1 MNDPRYLSPQSGSLD
16 EAKERQ
22 RAQMAETLQQA
33 LRSLGGER
41 QGGGTPSGLTPEML
55 NELARRAGL
64 SPVGSASVARMLSV
78 GGLIN
83 DVDVTG
89 TPQHIVFGLE
99 DAECALPAEC
109 VQGVERI
116 TEFSAVPN
124 TVSWVLG
131 IIHLRGS
138 ILSVVDLRTFFG
150 LSTQPL
156 TARSRLLVVT
166 QRDMTVGLLVDGVNA
181 MRSLE
186 GLPSEEHGAST
197 PAWAASYAERTVSVE
212 GRPIILLDPERLL
225 YAEKMHRYRA
235 DYA

>member
-1 MNDPRYLSPQSGSLD
+1 
-16 EAKERQ
+16 
-22 RAQMAETLQQA
+22 MAETLQQA

-41 QGGGTPSGLTPEML
+41 QGSGTASGLTPEML

-64 SPVGSASVARMLSV
+64 SPVGSASVAGMLSA

-89 TPQHIVFGLE
+89 TPQHIIFALD

-116 TEFSAVPN
+116 AEISPVPN

-138 ILSVVDLRTFFG
+138 IRSVVDLRAFFD
-150 LSTQPL
+150 LPTQVL
-156 TARSRLLVVT
+156 TPRSRLLGVT
-166 QRDMTVGLLVDGVNA
+166 QRDMTIGLLVDGVNA
-181 MRSLE
+181 MRSLD

-197 PAWAASYAERTVSVE
+197 PSWAASYAERTVSVE
-212 GRPIILLDPERLL
+212 GRTIVLLDPERLL
-225 YAEKMHRYRA
+225 YAEKMHRYRTDFA
-235 DYA
+235 

>member
-1 MNDPRYLSPQSGSLD
+1 
-16 EAKERQ
+16 
-22 RAQMAETLQQA
+22 MAETLQQA

-41 QGGGTPSGLTPEML
+41 QGGGTASGLTPEML

-64 SPVGSASVARMLSV
+64 SPVGSASVAGMLSV

-89 TPQHIVFGLE
+89 TPQHIIFALD

-116 TEFSAVPN
+116 SEISPVPN

-138 ILSVVDLRTFFG
+138 ILSVVDLRTFFD
-150 LSTQPL
+150 LPTQVL
-156 TARSRLLVVT
+156 TPRSRLLVVT
-166 QRDMTVGLLVDGVNA
+166 QRDMTIGLLVDGVNA
-181 MRSLE
+181 MRSLD
-186 GLPSEEHGAST
+186 GLPNEEHGART
-197 PAWAASYAERTVSVE
+197 PSWAASYAERTVSVE
-212 GRPIILLDPERLL
+212 GRTVVLLDPERLL
-225 YAEKMHRYRA
+225 YAEKMHRYRTDFA
-235 DYA
+235 